1 MLELVPLQGAAGGI
15 VLIFGLIS
23 LAMTAL
29 WIYVAYWVYTDANDR
44 GMDSATLWGVIT
56 FLTGLIGL
64 VIYFLIRED
73 KPQSA
78 AY

>member
-1 MLELVPLQGAAGGI
+1 MFQLVPLQGGIGI
-15 VLIFGLIS
+15 VLIFLLFS

-29 WIYVAYWVYTDANDR
+29 WIYVAYWVYNDANDR
-44 GMDSATLWGVIT
+44 EMDSATLWGIVT

-64 VIYFLIRED
+64 VIYFLIRDD

>member
-1 MLELVPLQGAAGGI
+1 MFQLVPLQAELGI
-15 VLIFGLIS
+15 ILIFLLFS

-29 WIYVAYWVYTDANDR
+29 WIYVAYWVYNDANDR

-73 KPQSA
+73 KVESA
-78 AY
+78 GY

>member
-1 MLELVPLQGAAGGI
+1 MFQLVPLQGGIGI
-15 VLIFGLIS
+15 VLIFLLFS

-29 WIYVAYWVYTDANDR
+29 WIYVAYWVYNDANDR
-44 GMDSATLWGVIT
+44 EMDSATLWGVIT

-78 AY
+78 GY

>member
-1 MLELVPLQGAAGGI
+1 MQLVPLQAELGI
-15 VLIFGLIS
+15 LLIFLLFS

-29 WIYVAYWVYTDANDR
+29 WIYVAYWVYNDANDR
-44 GMDSATLWGVIT
+44 EMDSATLWGVIT

-78 AY
+78 GY